1 MRNINK
7 NMKQKLLLTI
17 FVAVCLT
24 VLPLGKNFAV
34 AQNYGALNPAAF
46 IESLKTELSLLKM
59 LLTNMN
65 AKSGINSPAYI
76 AVELESGKTLLSK
89 NSEQARPA
97 ASITKMMTATIARE
111 NIDENKKITLTDSML
126 APAGN
131 SSVLYAGREID
142 IKTLLK
148 AVLIQSSN
156 DAAEALAQA
165 AGKENFL
172 ALMNQK
178 AAELGMENTVFFDPC
193 GLNPKNKSTPADLAK
208 LVAYVHKNHPEI
220 LAIGKSNDFWLEDKS
235 GVWMKF
241 QNVNNFYPL
250 AAFVGGKTGYL
261 PEAKQ
266 TIAGVFNVNG
276 KPTAIIVLY
285 SANRQADVFR
295 ILEKLQPQ
303 RGL

>member
-1 MRNINK
+1 MRSVSVKYKIF
-7 NMKQKLLLTI
+7 MKKGLFSAVF
-17 FVAVCLT
+17 FVLAAVLT
-24 VLPLGKNFAV
+24 VLPLGENFAA

-65 AKSGINSPAYI
+65 AKSEINSPAYI
-76 AVELESGKTLLSK
+76 AVDLESGKTLLSK

-220 LAIGKSNDFWLEDKS
+220 LAIGKSNDF
-235 GVWMKF
+235 
-241 QNVNNFYPL
+241 
-250 AAFVGGKTGYL
+250 
-261 PEAKQ
+261 
-266 TIAGVFNVNG
+266 
-276 KPTAIIVLY
+276 
-285 SANRQADVFR
+285 
-295 ILEKLQPQ
+295 
-303 RGL
+303 